1 VEPARSPV
9 PARASPYSLLLS
21 PYSSL
26 LPLPRR
32 PSDDQPGL
40 FPEDAPPKPLLQ
52 QPECEELAAKLPDV
66 LRLGTSSWT
75 FPGWKGLV
83 YEESKPCGEAILARD
98 GLEQYARSPLLRT
111 VGLDRAFYRPM
122 TVEQCRAL
130 GGQSGSDFRFL
141 VKAYRGLTHRAYAEP
156 VFLDAAYARDIVIA
170 PLVEGFGG
178 SLGTLLF
185 QFPEMGLS
193 ARDGDDF
200 LKSLDRFLAALP
212 SGVPYSVELRDRV
225 LLSPRTAAMLM
236 HHGIA
241 FGHALH
247 PSMPSLAEQTR
258 LLGPSIDEI
267 AAPAVLRWLLRREH
281 SYEGAKT
288 LYEPFDRLLEPDAAS
303 RDGAVAWCLAQA
315 FRGRETFVIANN
327 KAEGSSPL
335 TLLEL
340 AKAIVASMGPAS

>member
-1 VEPARSPV
+1 M
-9 PARASPYSLLLS
+9 
-21 PYSSL
+21 
-26 LPLPRR
+26 PRR
-32 PSDDQPGL
+32 SSADQPGL

-52 QPECEELAAKLPDV
+52 QAECGELAGRLPTV

-83 YEESKPCGEAILARD
+83 YDEAKPASEAALARS
-98 GLEQYARSPLLRT
+98 GLEQYVRSPLLRT

-122 TVEQCRAL
+122 TLEQCRSLREQA
-130 GGQSGSDFRFL
+130 GPRFRFL
-141 VKAYRGLTHRAYAEP
+141 GKAYRGLTHRSYGEP
-156 VFLDAAYARDIVIA
+156 AFLDPSYARDVVIG
-170 PLVEGFGG
+170 PLSEGFGEA
-178 SLGTLLF
+178 LGTLLF

-193 ARDGDDF
+193 SPQAGDF
-200 LKSLDRFLAALP
+200 LSTLDRFLAALP
-212 SGVPYSVELRDRV
+212 TGVSYSVELRDRSLLCPQTASV
-225 LLSPRTAAMLM
+225 LAGHR
-236 HHGIA
+236 IA

-247 PSMPSLAEQTR
+247 PSMPGLAEQAR
-258 LLGPSIDEI
+258 LLGPELDRI

-288 LYEPFDRLLEPDAAS
+288 LYEPFDRMLEPDFANRAE
-303 RDGAVAWCLAQA
+303 AVAWCLAQA

-340 AKAIVASMGPAS
+340 AKAIVASLNATS